1 MKLYESLLHAD
12 PFFLIA
18 GSCVVEDDET
28 MSQIASTLVNLAQRL
43 GLILIFKASYKK
55 ANRSSETSYSGP
67 GTQEGLKILSRLKA
81 EFGFPVLTDIHE
93 CADAE
98 EAAEVCDILQ
108 IPAFLSRQTE
118 LIHSAAKTGK
128 IINIKKGQF
137 MAPEDM
143 LSATEKATS
152 QNNYQ
157 VLLTERGTS
166 FGYHNL
172 VVDFRSFAIMR
183 QSHYP
188 VVYDVTHSLQLPSV
202 NRSSGG
208 NPEYAAMM
216 ASAAMATGMVSGLFL
231 ETHPKP
237 MEALSDAAS
246 MLALNQVEPL
256 LKNCIKIKNAIK
268 EDYGVNQ

>member
-18 GSCVVEDDET
+18 GPCVVEDGET
-28 MSQIASTLVNLAQRL
+28 MSKIASSLVSLADKL

-55 ANRSSETSYSGP
+55 ANRTSETSYSGP
-67 GTQEGLKILSRLKA
+67 GAQEGLKILSRLKA
-81 EFGFPVLTDIHE
+81 EYGFPVLTDIHE
-93 CADAE
+93 CADAS

-118 LIHSAAKTGK
+118 LIHAAAKTGK

-143 LSATEKATS
+143 LSATEKVTS

-188 VVYDVTHSLQLPSV
+188 VIYDVTHSLQLPSV

-216 ASAAMATGMVSGLFL
+216 AAAAMATGMVSGLFL
-231 ETHPKP
+231 ETHPNP
-237 MEALSDAAS
+237 MEALSDATS
-246 MLALNQVEPL
+246 MIALDKVEAL
-256 LKNCIKIKNAIK
+256 LRTCVNLKNALKV
-268 EDYGVNQ
+268 DYGIN